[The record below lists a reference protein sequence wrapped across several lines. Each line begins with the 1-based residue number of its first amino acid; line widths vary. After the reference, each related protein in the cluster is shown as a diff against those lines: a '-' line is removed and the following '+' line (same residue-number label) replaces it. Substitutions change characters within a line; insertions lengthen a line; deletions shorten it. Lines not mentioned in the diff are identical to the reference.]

1 MNDVTDLA
9 TKPDADAEL
18 PKGTPPV
25 VDGENQAD
33 VEGSTV
39 ESSTVEP
46 ESAVEPETAD
56 VDGTDEVVDET
67 SPEETTVVLDD
78 ASPEDTTVVLDEPAV
93 ERDADPVDADPADA
107 DPADATGEVEDATVA
122 MESTHVGAAPTGN
135 GPDAPA
141 YAWAPA
147 EPKPRK
153 SRKALWIGLGAGV
166 AVTGLVASS
175 LVLIAPGTSIAGVS
189 VGWLTPGAAAEAVQA
204 RLANTTI
211 VLTGAGGDVEVTG
224 ADLGASVDA
233 TGLAETAFAEHPM
246 WNVTAW
252 FPPADEV
259 VVQLD
264 DEAATSVL
272 RAAAPELYADP
283 VDAQVEFDA
292 ASTSYVTVPAEPG
305 SGIDLETVRQ
315 ALTDAF
321 ASGQSEIELPVE
333 AVPVEADI
341 PTHVAEGTVGQ
352 LNTILDTAGFYIGA
366 ERTVPIDRATAAS
379 WLTVAPGDDDTFEIT
394 ADAAAIQPHVDT
406 LAAAVNRAPENAK
419 VITDSAGKVLREE
432 SGGQSGREVG
442 DTSNVASDFASQLAE
457 GSGAFALPVNEV
469 PVTTVALARRIE
481 VDLGDQRTYMF
492 ENGNLV
498 QSYAISSGRSATPT
512 PTGSFRVY
520 AHTAEQ
526 DLGAA
531 CRDPSRTDSYCTKD
545 VKWLTWFAPDIAFH
559 ATYWHNNFGN
569 PMSHGCVNMPTN
581 VAEFVYRW
589 APVGTEVWVH
599 G

>member
-1 MNDVTDLA
+1 MTDLA
-9 TKPDADAEL
+9 TKPDADAEM
-18 PKGTPPV
+18 PKGDPLV
-25 VDGENQAD
+25 ADGEASAD
-33 VEGSTV
+33 VARST
-39 ESSTVEP
+39 T
-46 ESAVEPETAD
+46 ETGTAAD
-56 VDGTDEVVDET
+56 
-67 SPEETTVVLDD
+67 
-78 ASPEDTTVVLDEPAV
+78 AEDTAVV
-93 ERDADPVDADPADA
+93 
-107 DPADATGEVEDATVA
+107 
-122 MESTHVGAAPTGN
+122 
-135 GPDAPA
+135 DAPA
-141 YAWAPA
+141 APSHADDTVAVESTPGAAAPVGDGPATPTLAWAPA
-147 EPKPRK
+147 APKPRK
-153 SRKALWIGLGAGV
+153 SRKALWIGVGAGV
-166 AVTGLVASS
+166 AVTGLVAAS

-189 VGWLTPGAAAEAVQA
+189 VGWLTPGAAAEAVQS

-211 VLTGAGGDVEVTG
+211 VLTGAGGDAEVTG

-233 TGLAETAFAEHPM
+233 TGLAEAAFAEHPM

-252 FPPADEV
+252 FAPAEDAAI
-259 VVQLD
+259 QLD

-272 RAAAPELYADP
+272 RAAAPELYVDP

-292 ASTSYVTVPAEPG
+292 TTATYVTVPAEPG
-305 SGIDLETVRQ
+305 SGIDLEAVR
-315 ALTDAF
+315 ATLIDAF
-321 ASGQSEIELPVE
+321 ASGETEVELAVE

-352 LNTILDTAGFYIGA
+352 LNTILDTAGFYIGP
-366 ERTVPIDRATAAS
+366 ERTVPIDRAVAAS

-394 ADAAAIQPHVDT
+394 ADPAAIQPIVDT
-406 LAAAVNRAPENAK
+406 LAAAVNRAPENAR
-419 VITDSAGKVLREE
+419 VITDTAGKVLREE
-432 SGGQSGREVG
+432 SGGQSGRELS
-442 DTSNVASDFASQLAE
+442 DTSDVASDFASQLA
-457 GSGAFALPVNEV
+457 GGNGVFALPVTEV

-581 VAEFVYRW
+581 VAEVVYRW